1 MALSSLTKE
10 KNFNMIVSIKNDD
23 SVTSYDVTKI
33 ADDKVRANANVIISK
48 VSQLEVLL
56 EALNFTSATH
66 RGNLESL
73 LKENPDA
80 IVETE
85 EEEGEV
91 ADTDTETDSE

>member
-1 MALSSLTKE
+1 
-10 KNFNMIVSIKNDD
+10 MIVSIKNDD
-23 SVTSYDVTKI
+23 GVTSYDVTKI
-33 ADDKVRANANVIISK
+33 EDENVRANANVIISK

-73 LKENPDA
+73 LKENPDE

-85 EEEGEV
+85 EEEV
-91 ADTDTETDSE
+91 QDSETDSE

>member
-10 KNFNMIVSIKNDD
+10 RNFNMIVSIKNDD
-23 SVTSYDVTKI
+23 GVTSYDVTKI
-33 ADDKVRANANVIISK
+33 ADENVRANANVIISK

-85 EEEGEV
+85 DGEV
-91 ADTDTETDSE
+91 ADTETDSE

>member
-1 MALSSLTKE
+1 
-10 KNFNMIVSIKNDD
+10 MIVSIKNDD
-23 SVTSYDVTKI
+23 GVTSYDVTKSE
-33 ADDKVRANANVIISK
+33 DENVRANANVIISK

-85 EEEGEV
+85 EGEV
-91 ADTDTETDSE
+91 QDTETDSE

>member
-1 MALSSLTKE
+1 
-10 KNFNMIVSIKNDD
+10 MIVSIKNDD
-23 SVTSYDVTKI
+23 GVTSYDVAKI
-33 ADDKVRANANVIISK
+33 EDENVRANANVIISK

-80 IVETE
+80 IVETGE
-85 EEEGEV
+85 EEV
-91 ADTDTETDSE
+91 QDTETDSE

>member
-1 MALSSLTKE
+1 
-10 KNFNMIVSIKNDD
+10 MIVSIKNDD
-23 SVTSYDVTKI
+23 GVTSYDVTKI
-33 ADDKVRANANVIISK
+33 ADDNVRANANVIISK

-85 EEEGEV
+85 EGEV
-91 ADTDTETDSE
+91 ADTETDSE

>member
-10 KNFNMIVSIKNDD
+10 RNFNMIVSIKNDD
-23 SVTSYDVTKI
+23 GVTSYDVTKI
-33 ADDKVRANANVIISK
+33 ADDNVRANANVIISK

-85 EEEGEV
+85 EGEV
-91 ADTDTETDSE
+91 ADTETDSE

>member
-1 MALSSLTKE
+1 
-10 KNFNMIVSIKNDD
+10 MIVSIKNDGG
-23 SVTSYDVTKI
+23 VTSYDVTKI
-33 ADDKVRANANVIISK
+33 ADENVRANANVIISK

-85 EEEGEV
+85 EGEV
-91 ADTDTETDSE
+91 ADTETDSE

>member
-1 MALSSLTKE
+1 
-10 KNFNMIVSIKNDD
+10 MIVSIKNDD
-23 SVTSYDVTKI
+23 GVTSYDVTKI
-33 ADDKVRANANVIISK
+33 EDENVRANANVIISK

-66 RGNLESL
+66 RSNLESL

-85 EEEGEV
+85 EEEV
-91 ADTDTETDSE
+91 QDTETDSE